1 MSERRDPFADADDT
15 ARTLAQTILNN
26 ARFASLA
33 VIDPATG
40 GPGISRIS
48 FATDEMG
55 IPLTLVS
62 SLAAHHAALRAN
74 PDAALMIGEPGVKGD
89 PLTHPR
95 LMLNVRAHFVER
107 ASPDQPALR
116 TRFLSQQ
123 PKAALYIDFA
133 DFDLVL
139 LIAQSAILNGG
150 FGRAWRMTA
159 EDLGKP

>member
-1 MSERRDPFADADDT
+1 M
-15 ARTLAQTILNN
+15 AQSILTT

-40 GPGISRIS
+40 GPGISRIA
-48 FATDEMG
+48 FAIDEKG
-55 IPLTLVS
+55 CPLTLIS

-74 PDAALMIGEPGVKGD
+74 PDAAVMVGEPGAKGD

-95 LMLNVRAHFVER
+95 LMVNVRAQFVER
-107 ASPDQPALR
+107 GTTGHPALR
-116 TRFLSQQ
+116 AQYLSQQ

-139 LIAQSAILNGG
+139 LVPQSAVLNGG

-159 EDLGKP
+159 QDLGA